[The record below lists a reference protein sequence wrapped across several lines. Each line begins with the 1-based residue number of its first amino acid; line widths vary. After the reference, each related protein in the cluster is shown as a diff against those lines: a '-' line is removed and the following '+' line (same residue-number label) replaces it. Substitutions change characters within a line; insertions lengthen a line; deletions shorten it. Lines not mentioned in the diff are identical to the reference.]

1 MGCASNSSFFHKQ
14 WRQTSMW
21 ELWRRLEAK
30 WHGKQGQEIF
40 GQVRFCTLTPAFSE
54 TRGSHLHSH
63 TDNLGQ
69 SRDAVV
75 AREQTESHVIGS
87 FRSTIFIDSQL
98 ESAGTGGG
106 QPLSSCF
113 PEQFASHFP
122 NFTLQLLLSSH
133 CLNYLLL
140 HKEWHFLW
148 LRNSLPHTTLAAM
161 SLTKGRVVAE
171 ALVLAGPLKRHQA
184 SARGHYW
191 QIGPITMSLPADC
204 VRLLVAH
211 YTSSLQLTGTNGATK
226 PTRTFCS
233 IQ

>member
-1 MGCASNSSFFHKQ
+1 MGNRA
-14 WRQTSMW
+14 
-21 ELWRRLEAK
+21 RRYLAR
-30 WHGKQGQEIF
+30 WGL
-40 GQVRFCTLTPAFSE
+40 CTLTPAFSE

-63 TDNLGQ
+63 IDNHGQ
-69 SRDAVV
+69 SQDAVV
-75 AREQTESHVIGS
+75 ATEQTESHVIGS

-113 PEQFASHFP
+113 SEQFAYHFP

-140 HKEWHFLW
+140 HKEWHFLG

-161 SLTKGRVVAE
+161 CLTKGRVVANS
-171 ALVLAGPLKRHQA
+171 LVLADPLKRHQA
-184 SARGHYW
+184 SARDHYW
-191 QIGPITMSLPADC
+191 QIGPIAMALPADC
-204 VRLLVAH
+204 VRLSVH
-211 YTSSLQLTGTNGATK
+211 YTASLQLNGTNGATK